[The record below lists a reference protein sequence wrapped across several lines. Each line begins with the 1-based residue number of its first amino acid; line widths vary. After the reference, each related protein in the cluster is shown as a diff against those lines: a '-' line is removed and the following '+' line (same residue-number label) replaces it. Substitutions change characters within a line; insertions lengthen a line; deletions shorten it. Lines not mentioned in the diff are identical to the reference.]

1 MRIIRDLEAAKSLLL
16 ERAQVE
22 RAGEA
27 YETVQQILGE
37 VRSRGD
43 SALFDYT
50 REIDGVELARLE
62 VTREEIAQSRNVA
75 SKELVSAL

>member
-22 RAGEA
+22 LAGEA

-43 SALFDYT
+43 SALFNC
-50 REIDGVELARLE
+50 
-62 VTREEIAQSRNVA
+62 EEGRCPLLKNRGLSPFF
-75 SKELVSAL
+75 ST

>member
-22 RAGEA
+22 LAGEA

-37 VRSRGD
+37 VRARGD

-62 VTREEIAQSRNVA
+62 VTPVSYTHLTLPTIL
-75 SKELVSAL
+75 LV

>member
-22 RAGEA
+22 LAGEA

-37 VRSRGD
+37 VRARGD
-43 SALFDYT
+43 SALFLRKGAVPFFLLT
-50 REIDGVELARLE
+50 GERG
-62 VTREEIAQSRNVA
+62 
-75 SKELVSAL
+75 